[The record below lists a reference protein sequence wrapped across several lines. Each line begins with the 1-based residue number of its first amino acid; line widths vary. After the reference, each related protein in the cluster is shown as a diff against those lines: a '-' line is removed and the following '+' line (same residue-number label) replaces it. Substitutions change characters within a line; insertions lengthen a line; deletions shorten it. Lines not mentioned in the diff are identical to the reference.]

1 MFPLTR
7 MRRLRTGR
15 IREMLAETELK
26 TSDLVYPLF
35 VDESI
40 QSPVE
45 VPSMPG
51 VHRLPLDSLA
61 GEVSEICEL
70 GIPAV
75 ILFGIPSAKDGAGT
89 HAWGRDDVVQRAV
102 RKIKRDFGDEI
113 YIITDVC
120 LCEYTDHG
128 HCGVVEGERILNDP
142 TLEILGRI
150 AVSHVEA
157 GSDMVAPSGMMD
169 GMVQAIRSS
178 LDREGYSD
186 AGIISYAAKYASSLY
201 GPFRDAA
208 DSGYAFGDR
217 STYQMNPAN
226 TDEALIEVELDLKE
240 GADIV
245 MVKPALPYLD
255 VLYRVKERFRVPTAA
270 YHVSG
275 EYSMVKAAER
285 LGWIDGERVMHEML
299 LSIKRAG
306 ADIIISYAAKEF
318 SKLTMDGSV

>member
-1 MFPLTR
+1 

-15 IREMLAETELK
+15 IREMLAETELR

-61 GEVSEICEL
+61 GEVSELCEL

-75 ILFGIPSAKDGAGT
+75 ILFGIPSAKDRAGT

-318 SKLTMDGSV
+318 SKLAMDGSV

>member
-1 MFPLTR
+1 
-7 MRRLRTGR
+7 MRRLRSGK
-15 IREMLAETELK
+15 IREMLAETELNI
-26 TSDLVYPLF
+26 SDFVYPLF

-51 VHRLPLDSLA
+51 VHRFPVDSLI
-61 GEVSEICEL
+61 GEVSDLCEL

-75 ILFGIPSAKDGAGT
+75 ILFGIPSQKDGTGA
-89 HAWGRDDVVQRAV
+89 HAWGHGDVVQRAV
-102 RKIKRDFGDEI
+102 RKVKHEFDDEI
-113 YIITDVC
+113 YVITDVC
-120 LCEYTDHG
+120 LCEYMDHG
-128 HCGVVEGERILNDP
+128 HCGIVEGEQVLNDP
-142 TLEILGRI
+142 TLELLGRI

-169 GMVQAIRSS
+169 GMVRAIRSS
-178 LDREGYSD
+178 LDGEGYSD
-186 AGIISYAAKYASSLY
+186 AGIMSYAAKYASSLY

-217 STYQMNPAN
+217 SSYQMNPAN
-226 TDEALIEVELDLKE
+226 VDEALREVELDIGE

-245 MVKPALPYLD
+245 MVKPALTYLD
-255 VLYRVKERFRVPTAA
+255 MLYRVKERFRVPTAA

-285 LGWIDGERVMHEML
+285 LGWIDGERVMHEVL

-318 SKLTMDGSV
+318 SKLSREESV

>member
-1 MFPLTR
+1 MCT
-7 MRRLRTGR
+7 
-15 IREMLAETELK
+15 
-26 TSDLVYPLF
+26 V
-35 VDESI
+35 
-40 QSPVE
+40 
-45 VPSMPG
+45 
-51 VHRLPLDSLA
+51 LPLDSLA
-61 GEVSEICEL
+61 GEVSELCEL

-318 SKLTMDGSV
+318 SKLTMDGSI

>member
-1 MFPLTR
+1 

-15 IREMLAETELK
+15 IREMLAETELR

-61 GEVSEICEL
+61 GEVSELCEL

-75 ILFGIPSAKDGAGT
+75 ILFGIPSAKDRAGT

>member
-1 MFPLTR
+1 

-15 IREMLAETELK
+15 IREMLAETELR

-61 GEVSEICEL
+61 GEVSELCEL

>member
-1 MFPLTR
+1 

-15 IREMLAETELK
+15 IREMLAETELR

-61 GEVSEICEL
+61 GEVSELCEL

-208 DSGYAFGDR
+208 DSVYAFGDR

-318 SKLTMDGSV
+318 SKLAMDGSI

>member
-1 MFPLTR
+1 

-15 IREMLAETELK
+15 IREMLAETELR

-61 GEVSEICEL
+61 GEVSELCEL

-318 SKLTMDGSV
+318 SKLTMDGSI

>member
-1 MFPLTR
+1 

-15 IREMLAETELK
+15 IREMLAETELR

-61 GEVSEICEL
+61 GEVSELCEL

-318 SKLTMDGSV
+318 SKLAMDGSI

>member
-1 MFPLTR
+1 

-15 IREMLAETELK
+15 IREMLAETELR

-51 VHRLPLDSLA
+51 VHRLPLDSLT

-75 ILFGIPSAKDGAGT
+75 ILFGIPSAKDRVGT

-226 TDEALIEVELDLKE
+226 TDEALNEVELDLKE

-318 SKLTMDGSV
+318 SKLAMDGSV

>member
-15 IREMLAETELK
+15 IREMLAETELR

-61 GEVSEICEL
+61 GEVSELCEL

-318 SKLTMDGSV
+318 SKLTMDGSI

>member
-1 MFPLTR
+1 

-15 IREMLAETELK
+15 IREMLAETELR

-61 GEVSEICEL
+61 GEVSELCEL

-318 SKLTMDGSV
+318 SELTMDGSV